1 MFKKI
6 LVPLDGSETAERA
19 LAFAQKLMNQEDGQ
33 HELILL
39 RVPVAEDAFIEG
51 QIADVYPQTPPDNRA
66 AEEAQAYLD
75 QLKQRL
81 ESADLTVRVLTP
93 TGDIAGV
100 ILDTA
105 VEEAVDLLIMST
117 HGRSALRLWMLG
129 GVAERVLRNA
139 ACPVLSVRTDQ
150 PLNDIVI
157 TLDGS
162 PLAEQI
168 LPIVFPLAR
177 ILEAKVT
184 LLTVNGVIAKAA
196 TMDYLQRIINQYDAA
211 NFADYKVLSGKAALA
226 IVDYVANNDVDLLAM
241 VTHGYTGSQRW
252 AYGSV
257 AEKVIR
263 GADCSLLI
271 VRPA

>member
-19 LAFAQKLMNQEDGQ
+19 LAFAQKLTSQENGQ

-39 RVPVAEDAFIEG
+39 RVPVAEDAFIDG
-51 QIADVYPQTPPDNRA
+51 HIADVYPKQPLDNTA
-66 AEEAQAYLD
+66 AEEAQTYLN
-75 QLKQRL
+75 QLKQQF
-81 ESADLTVRVLTP
+81 ESTDLIVQTLTTV
-93 TGDIAGV
+93 GDIAGV

-105 VEEAVDLLIMST
+105 VAEEIDLLIMST

-139 ACPVLSVRTDQ
+139 SCPVLSVRTDQ
-150 PLNDIVI
+150 PLNEIVI

-162 PLAEQI
+162 PLAERI

-177 ILEAKVT
+177 VLEAQVT
-184 LLTVNGVIAKAA
+184 LLTVNGVIAKSA
-196 TMDYLQRIINQYDAA
+196 TIDYLQRIIAQYDAA
-211 NFADYKVLSGKAALA
+211 AFANFKILSGKAAPA

-241 VTHGYTGSQRW
+241 VTHGYTGS
-252 AYGSV
+252 
-257 AEKVIR
+257 
-263 GADCSLLI
+263 
-271 VRPA
+271 